1 MVLECKAPVNI
12 LLADT
17 KDIGGI
23 AHGQMIL
30 WGQLPEDE
38 MAANKMIHYLQ
49 ERKLEV
55 EELKDYVG

>member
-1 MVLECKAPVNI
+1 MILECKAPANI

-30 WGQLPEDE
+30 QLPEDE
-38 MAANKMIHYLQ
+38 IVANRMIAYLR
-49 ERKLEV
+49 ERRLEV
-55 EELKDYVG
+55 EVLQDYVG

>member
-1 MVLECKAPVNI
+1 MILECKAPVNI
-12 LLADT
+12 LQADT

-30 WGQLPEDE
+30 QLPDDE
-38 MAANKMIHYLQ
+38 IIANRMIAYLQ

-55 EELKDYVG
+55 EVLEDYVQ